1 MRKDIVAVALAAA
14 ITLGI
19 YYAICMA
26 ALAVL
31 VRLGGIIL

>member
-26 ALAVL
+26 SIAVL
-31 VRLGGIIL
+31 ARLGGIL

>member
-14 ITLGI
+14 ITMGI

-26 ALAVL
+26 ALVVL
-31 VRLGGIIL
+31 TELGGIL

>member
-1 MRKDIVAVALAAA
+1 MRKDIVAVALATA

-26 ALAVL
+26 SIAVL
-31 VRLGGIIL
+31 TELGGLL

>member
-1 MRKDIVAVALAAA
+1 MRKDIAAVALATA

-31 VRLGGIIL
+31 TELGGIL

>member
-1 MRKDIVAVALAAA
+1 MRKDIAAVALATA

-19 YYAICMA
+19 YYSICMA

-31 VRLGGIIL
+31 ARLGGLL

>member
-1 MRKDIVAVALAAA
+1 MRKDIIAVALAAA
-14 ITLGI
+14 ITLGS

-31 VRLGGIIL
+31 ARLGGIL